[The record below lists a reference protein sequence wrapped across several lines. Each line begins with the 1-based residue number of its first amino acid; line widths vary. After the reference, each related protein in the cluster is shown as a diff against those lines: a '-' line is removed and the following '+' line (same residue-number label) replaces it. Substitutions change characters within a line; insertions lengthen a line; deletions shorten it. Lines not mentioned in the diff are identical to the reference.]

1 MKTGSSD
8 PRWPRTIVGP
18 VYLDASALAKLYLP
32 EPESNELERVL
43 QNRRDLVLSDL
54 AITETISAL
63 CRRHREGTVE
73 AEITTRLYR
82 AIVEDLE
89 SGVFLHVSLARA
101 VHREAE
107 RFLLSLQI
115 PLRSLDSLQ
124 LALAVTAG
132 AETVV
137 TFDHHL
143 GKAATAIGLNS
154 FPPR

>member
-1 MKTGSSD
+1 M
-8 PRWPRTIVGP
+8 P
-18 VYLDASALAKLYLP
+18 VRERQKLLPIKYKGRQVASNL
-32 EPESNELERVL
+32 RI
-43 QNRRDLVLSDL
+43 DLLK
-54 AITETISAL
+54 
-63 CRRHREGTVE
+63 

-107 RFLLSLQI
+107 RFLLSLRI
-115 PLRSLDSLQ
+115 PLRSLDSLH

-132 AETVV
+132 AATVV